1 MVFFHVFKIVQMVP
15 NRATHHIYSVMH
27 VFLEKIR
34 LQFKIKIL
42 LIELLKFNFR
52 DKHFGIWA
60 KIFEGN
66 ILREIIETFWWP
78 FQERENSRH
87 NFKQIYLDWQSFFL
101 NFILYCFIR
110 KNESIFTIYKIF
122 YLFIIDL
129 DCYMMGLKIMKSF
142 LRKKFSKKTFF
153 KHYFAKM
160 SFGRSSFMN
169 LVLYFLLLF
178 IKIVLKELQFL

>member
-1 MVFFHVFKIVQMVP
+1 MNYWSSISVTNILVFEQKSLKV
-15 NRATHHIYSVMH
+15 IY
-27 VFLEKIR
+27 LER
-34 LQFKIKIL
+34 
-42 LIELLKFNFR
+42 LLKR
-52 DKHFGIWA
+52 FGDHSKNV
-60 KIFEGN
+60 KI
-66 ILREIIETFWWP
+66 P
-78 FQERENSRH
+78 D